1 MDLLYISAE
10 DRFKVSKLSVKAFLD
25 KTLPQKMENEQKL
38 YHFKVNVMICVGEVK
53 KIKIKKCFVLFPPSK
68 QKQHTSK
75 QKYFSTKNC
84 Q

>member
-38 YHFKVNVMICVGEVK
+38 YHFKVNIMICVGEVK
-53 KIKIKKCFVLFPPSK
+53 KNKNKKVHCALSP
-68 QKQHTSK
+68 Q
-75 QKYFSTKNC
+75 
-84 Q
+84 

>member
-1 MDLLYISAE
+1 
-10 DRFKVSKLSVKAFLD
+10 
-25 KTLPQKMENEQKL
+25 MENEQKL
-38 YHFKVNVMICVGEVK
+38 YHFKVNIMICVGEVK

-84 Q
+84 QW